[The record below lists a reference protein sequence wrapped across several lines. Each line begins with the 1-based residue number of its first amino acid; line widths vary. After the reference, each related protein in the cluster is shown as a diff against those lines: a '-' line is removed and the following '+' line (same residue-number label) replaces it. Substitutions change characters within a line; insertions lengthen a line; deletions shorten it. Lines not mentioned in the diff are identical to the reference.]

1 MWAAAWSF
9 SGADPDMYQTW
20 HSSQVPGAPGSSS
33 SNHAYLIDDELDSL
47 LMEGRQSSDQEY
59 RKAIYK
65 QCLDI
70 IKDWAVEVP
79 YYQRQNGYV
88 MSTER
93 INLDTLTP
101 DMSPYWN
108 WMEDIQ
114 NLEMN

>member
-1 MWAAAWSF
+1 
-9 SGADPDMYQTW
+9 
-20 HSSQVPGAPGSSS
+20 
-33 SNHAYLIDDELDSL
+33 
-47 LMEGRQSSDQEY
+47 MEGRQSSDQEY

-88 MSTER
+88 MSAER